1 MCGGNCCHSERE
13 RCHSLY
19 DFAFSMM
26 DEGDEIKMFEE
37 YKEVLVKELEKVN
50 KRLEVLRH

>member
-13 RCHSLY
+13 RCHSPY

-26 DEGDEIKMFEE
+26 DEGEEIKMLEE